1 MAHLVRDRL
10 ARRVRPLVTI
20 TEPPGEGVLVERDV
34 AVPMRDGVV
43 LRVDVFRP
51 AADEPVA
58 VLLCAH
64 PYGKDN
70 TPPRRRHG
78 YGIPRQYRVLTQSEP
93 ISHSAWTSWEAPD
106 PAHWVARGYA
116 VINADLR
123 GWGHSGGEG
132 ELFSEQEGRDGHDLV
147 EWAAVQPWST
157 GRVGM
162 TGVSYLAISQW
173 AVAAERPPH
182 LAAICPWEGFT
193 DAYRDLARPGGV
205 REDGFVIMWTTMLRL
220 ASGKPVTFRDEQ
232 KHRPLRDAWWEARAR
247 DIEKIDVPALVC
259 GSFSDHNLHSRGS
272 FEGFRRISSEHK
284 WLYTHRGP
292 KWATYYSPEA
302 LAVQAQFFDH
312 FLRDED
318 TGIRERPR
326 VRVEVRDDADTVA
339 SVHQVADWPPP
350 GTTWRELHLD
360 PGLRTLADAP
370 AAELSEVS
378 WRTRGDGLSFCRQVE
393 TDAELVGPMSA
404 RLWVSLPR
412 GGDVSLFL
420 GVTKERDGREV
431 GFEGSYGFRGD
442 MVTHGMLR
450 ASHRR
455 LDPTLSEPG
464 RPVHTHTEE
473 EPLEPGEIVPVEI
486 ALLPSATLFRAGD
499 VLRLDLRGLWL
510 QARNPLTGHFPAG
523 YRPSAR
529 GTCVLHTGGEHDSTL
544 TIPLAPW
551 R

>member
-1 MAHLVRDRL
+1 
-10 ARRVRPLVTI
+10 
-20 TEPPGEGVLVERDV
+20 
-34 AVPMRDGVV
+34 
-43 LRVDVFRP
+43 
-51 AADEPVA
+51 
-58 VLLCAH
+58 
-64 PYGKDN
+64 
-70 TPPRRRHG
+70 
-78 YGIPRQYRVLTQSEP
+78 
-93 ISHSAWTSWEAPD
+93 
-106 PAHWVARGYA
+106 
-116 VINADLR
+116 
-123 GWGHSGGEG
+123 
-132 ELFSEQEGRDGHDLV
+132 
-147 EWAAVQPWST
+147 
-157 GRVGM
+157 M

-205 REDGFVIMWTTMLRL
+205 REDGFVIMWTTMLRV
-220 ASGKPVTFRDEQ
+220 ASGKPVTFRYEQ
-232 KHRPLRDAWWEARAR
+232 KRRALRDAWWEARAR

-259 GSFSDHNLHSRGS
+259 GSFSDHDLHSRGS
-272 FEGFRRISSEHK
+272 FDGFRRISSEHK

-318 TGIRERPR
+318 TGILERPS
-326 VRVEVRDDADTVA
+326 VRVEVREDADTVS

-360 PGLRTLADAP
+360 
-370 AAELSEVS
+370 AEHRALSDSPSPEPTAVS
-378 WRTRGDGLSFCRQVE
+378 WRTRGDGLTFRWQVE
-393 TDAELVGPMSA
+393 ADTEVVGPMSA
-404 RLWVSLPR
+404 RLWVSAPR

-420 GVTKERDGREV
+420 GVTKERDGCQV

-455 LDPTLSEPG
+455 LDPSLSEPE

-473 EPLEPGEIVPVEI
+473 VPLEPGEIVPVEI

-499 VLRLDLRGLWL
+499 VLRLDIRGNWPLP
-510 QARNPLTGHFPAG
+510 RNPLTGQFPVG
-523 YRPSAR
+523 YQPSHR
-529 GTCVLHTGGEHDSTL
+529 GTCVLHTGGEHESTL
-544 TIPLAPW
+544 RVPMAPSQ
-551 R
+551 